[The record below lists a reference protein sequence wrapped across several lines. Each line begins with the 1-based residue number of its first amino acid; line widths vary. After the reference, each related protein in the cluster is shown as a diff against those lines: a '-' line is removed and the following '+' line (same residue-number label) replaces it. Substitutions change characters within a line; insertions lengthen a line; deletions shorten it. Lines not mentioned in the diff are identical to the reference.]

1 VLSWTSAGLP
11 AKERWKGR
19 GLSFSAGSISVN
31 PSGVKTRRCSLQESL
46 GSHYLKDAAAQ
57 FHSLKALA
65 DKALAQVT
73 DAELFATLDPE
84 SNSIAV
90 IMKHLAG
97 NMLSRWSEFL
107 TSDGEKADRNRD
119 SEFELTPG
127 QTRTALFGR
136 WESGWLCLLN
146 TIGQLSEE
154 DLSKRVL
161 IRGQEHSVIEAINR
175 QLTHYACHVG
185 QIVFLAKHLRSKD
198 WQSLSIPRGKS
209 SEFNAGYE

>member
-1 VLSWTSAGLP
+1 M
-11 AKERWKGR
+11 
-19 GLSFSAGSISVN
+19 
-31 PSGVKTRRCSLQESL
+31 QQSL

-57 FHSLKALA
+57 LHGLKALA

-73 DAELFATLDPE
+73 GEELFATLDPE

-97 NMLSRWSEFL
+97 NMLSRWTEFL
-107 TSDGEKADRNRD
+107 TSDGEKSDRNRD
-119 SEFELTPG
+119 SEFEVTPG
-127 QTRTALFGR
+127 QTRTALLAQ
-136 WESGWLCLLN
+136 WESGWQCLFDA
-146 TIGQLSEE
+146 IGPLSED
-154 DLSKRVL
+154 DLSKTVL

-185 QIVFLAKHLRSKD
+185 QVVFLAKHLRSKD

-209 SEFNAGYE
+209 SEFNASMSRTQQAKEKR